1 MICSKCGAAVG
12 AGARFCAVCGAA
24 LEAPAGGVPPA
35 QPGMPPPAPPMGY
48 APLPMRSRLQNHL
61 RTLGILWVILGVYR
75 LLGWMFALPFMGG
88 FFGGMG
94 RGWGHGMMYGPFGH
108 GDVPFNHSW
117 MATLIP
123 MITLMVVLM
132 AGFSFLV
139 GYALLT
145 HQSWGRIL
153 AIIAAVLTL
162 LKFPLGTALA
172 IYTLWV
178 LLPADSAAEYERI
191 AP

>member
-1 MICSKCGAAVG
+1 
-12 AGARFCAVCGAA
+12 
-24 LEAPAGGVPPA
+24 
-35 QPGMPPPAPPMGY
+35 
-48 APLPMRSRLQNHL
+48 MRSRLQNHL

-75 LLGWMFALPFMGG
+75 LLGWIFALPFLGG

-94 RGWGHGMMYGPFGH
+94 HGWGRGVMYGPFGH
-108 GDVPFNHSW
+108 GDMTFHHAW

-123 MITLMVVLM
+123 MITLVVILM

-145 HQSWGRIL
+145 RQPWGRIL
-153 AIIAAVLTL
+153 AIIAAIFTL
-162 LKFPLGTALA
+162 LKFPFGTALA